1 MHVYMYLCV
10 GSFPPQYVALYAFLF
25 HIIPNFKKLV
35 SSESITSF
43 RHYIIVVLLLL
54 FRLRWLEV
62 ISHSKSM
69 HSSTTY
75 RYT

>member
-1 MHVYMYLCV
+1 MCTCTSVLV
-10 GSFPPQYVALYAFLF
+10 LSPPQYVALYAFLF

-43 RHYIIVVLLLL
+43 RVHHTLLLLLLL

-69 HSSTTY
+69 RSSTTY